1 MSILSRFRRPTE
13 PATPL
18 TEADKQAAPGQ
29 HFAPASAPDRANLTV
44 RRAPSLPAFAITG
57 LLIGLVVAFVVTA
70 LGPENPDYTFGAVFG
85 VMAVLFGTL
94 CTAATIVVALIL
106 DKRSTKRTTTYRAV
120 SQQD

>member
-13 PATPL
+13 PAAPL

-70 LGPENPDYTFGAVFG
+70 LGPENPNYTFNAIFG

-94 CTAATIVVALIL
+94 CTAAAIVVALIL
-106 DKRSTKRTTTYRAV
+106 DKRSTKHTTTYQAV
-120 SQQD
+120 SSQD

>member
-13 PATPL
+13 PAAPL

-44 RRAPSLPAFAITG
+44 RRAPSLPAFAVTG
-57 LLIGLVVAFVVTA
+57 LLIGLIVAFVVTA

-94 CTAATIVVALIL
+94 CTAAAIVVALIL
-106 DKRSTKRTTTYRAV
+106 DKRSTKHTTTYQAV
-120 SQQD
+120 SSQD